1 MRTGPFYSQVLGNI
15 QRTNILILYKISQ
28 RIKKEEVFLNL
39 FESGIALQVKY
50 GKRKLETFSLKLR
63 IVYFCTTLHY

>member
-1 MRTGPFYSQVLGNI
+1 MRTGPFCSQVLGNI

-39 FESGIALQVKY
+39 FESGIALQVNY
-50 GKRKLETFSLKLR
+50 GKRKLETFSLKLG